1 MRALLLP
8 LLLILL
14 ISACK
19 KETPEP
25 LPTPESGVV
34 VWSPSFIYT
43 RSGQNYSQ
51 NEPTWSFTS
60 ESTWRESNGVE
71 YHHGLQEAV
80 VTNTADTTEQ
90 WRIGF
95 VGTFITPGGVLPTS
109 TAMGAMASANA
120 HFFGRFLWNDTDS
133 VFLVIDG
140 VRVQHR
146 DANGVVWSSDRV
158 PGTNGGNFVVTEAVA
173 TGLSSGTAR
182 QVRITFSC
190 AMRNNGGQSFSVVN
204 ASYQGPIVVL

>member
-1 MRALLLP
+1 MRAILLALP
-8 LLLILL
+8 LILL
-14 ISACK
+14 TSACK

-25 LPTPESGVV
+25 LPTPEPGVV
-34 VWSPSFIYT
+34 EWTPAFTYT
-43 RSGQNYSQ
+43 RSGQNFGH
-51 NEPTWSFTS
+51 NEPAWSFTS
-60 ESTWRESNGVE
+60 ESTVRESNGVE

-80 VTNTADTTEQ
+80 ITNTADTTVQ

-95 VGTFITPGGVLPTS
+95 VGTFITPGGALPTP
-109 TAMGAMASANA
+109 TAMGAMASVNS

-133 VFLVIDG
+133 LFVVTDG

-146 DANGVVWSSDRV
+146 DAAGDVWSSDRV

-173 TGLSSGTAR
+173 TGFSSGTAR
-182 QVRITFSC
+182 QVKINFSC
-190 AMRNNGGQSFSVVN
+190 AMRNDAGQSFSVVN

>member
-1 MRALLLP
+1 MRSVLFP

-25 LPTPESGVV
+25 LPTPEPGVV
-34 VWSPSFIYT
+34 VWPPAFTYT
-43 RSGQNYSQ
+43 RSGQSYSQ
-51 NEPTWSFTS
+51 NEPAWSFTS

-71 YHHGLQEAV
+71 YHHGLQDAV
-80 VTNTADTTEQ
+80 VTNTSDTTVQ

-95 VGTFITPGGVLPTS
+95 VGTFITPGGALPTS
-109 TAMGAMASANA
+109 TSLGAMASVNS
-120 HFFGRFLWNDTDS
+120 HFFGRFLWSETDS
-133 VFLVIDG
+133 VFLVTDG

-146 DANGVVWSSDRV
+146 DADGVVWSSDRV
-158 PGTNGGNFVVTEAVA
+158 PGNNGGNFVVTEAVA
-173 TGLSSGTAR
+173 TGFSSGTAR
-182 QVRITFSC
+182 QVKINFSC
-190 AMRNNGGQSFSVVN
+190 AMRNDAGQSFSVVN